1 MVFVI
6 DGWFCGVGRR
16 GPAAKDSTSRAMV
29 PAAFGVLGA
38 AVGDE
43 VAEVVRREVSAK
55 YVYLAGLCLPLQGPA
70 GWRGQNN
77 PVIIW
82 IVLNPR
88 PQYLHLYSL
97 FSEPSYGACFSL
109 QGPLG

>member
-1 MVFVI
+1 MNVLFLLKNSPCRTMAPI
-6 DGWFCGVGRR
+6 TGE
-16 GPAAKDSTSRAMV
+16 
-29 PAAFGVLGA
+29 VLGA

-43 VAEVVRREVSAK
+43 VAEVVRREVSAE

-70 GWRGQNN
+70 GWRGQDN

-97 FSEPSYGACFSL
+97 FSEPSYGACFPL